1 MTVIGSQGLD
11 YCHSPPFNRCG
22 DSMQTV
28 GEDTPHLRY
37 LLLNLMSIV
46 WYLARTFSRGR
57 PRQIS
62 GMLGDGEG

>member
-1 MTVIGSQGLD
+1 
-11 YCHSPPFNRCG
+11 
-22 DSMQTV
+22 MQTV